1 MNKMDQTLDQIKK
14 NLIEIFVEIYNS
26 EIKNIHEEYYFKE
39 HIAWDSMNGLMI
51 MIQIKERIYDEILPD
66 DILESDSIRELAEK
80 IFKKTK

>member
-26 EIKNIHEEYYFKE
+26 ETKNIHEDCYFKE

-66 DILESDSIRELAEK
+66 DILGSDSIRELAEK